1 MSSASAAGSVTPP
14 TTAPS
19 RPHSVVVRLLQTVKP
34 PAEGAESPGC
44 NKISTADENDE
55 KAVSISDRAWRPARR
70 EEIGGGAAAVVICV
84 DSFGQHILPDS
95 KRNKVS

>member
-1 MSSASAAGSVTPP
+1 MSSASAAGSVTGPLQ
-14 TTAPS
+14 APLGR
-19 RPHSVVVRLLQTVKP
+19 RPSSANREAASGGSGVAGLY
-34 PAEGAESPGC
+34 
-44 NKISTADENDE
+44 KISTADDNDE